1 VILLLDT
8 NALLWWLTDDKR
20 LSAAATLAISDPN
33 NEIRA
38 SVVSLYE
45 LINKA
50 RLGKF
55 PLAIALELEHH
66 VAAAEIP
73 WLPLEAGDMRLGA
86 SLDWDHKDPWDRLIV
101 AQAIARSC
109 KVVTSDR
116 AFADAMADIIW

>member
-1 VILLLDT
+1 M
-8 NALLWWLTDDKR
+8 TDDKR
-20 LSAAATLAISDPN
+20 LSSAATLVISDPN
-33 NEIRA
+33 NERRA

-50 RLGKF
+50 RLGKL

-73 WLPLEAGDMRLGA
+73 WLPLEAGDMRLGGA
-86 SLDWDHKDPWDRLIV
+86 LDWDHKDPWDSLIV

-116 AFADAMADIIW
+116 AFAHATVDIIW